1 MLQGNF
7 QYMKRLGVS
16 NGTGE
21 YDPSDCHN
29 DIPYFMQVTFTN
41 NILKLNKQTK
51 QSKAKC

>member
-1 MLQGNF
+1 MLQGKF

-41 NILKLNKQTK
+41 NILKLTNK